1 MGIFFKDYD
10 SAGPGISKNAP
21 KKKGIAL
28 FFDIFFRKLWTLFGV
43 NLLYFIFFLPLV
55 LGFLA
60 LSFMKNYDLLL
71 WVLGACVV
79 VFAIFFGPATAGL
92 TKIMRCFVL
101 EKHTFIVRDFF
112 KAFKENFKPA
122 LAVGIIDVL
131 VLLSVF
137 AAYHVYPGLAIQAGT
152 KLLYVPM
159 VIAFSLGLVVLM
171 MNYYIFL
178 MMIATDLSLK
188 QLVKNSFALAFLGMK
203 KNILCVVI
211 QLVTVVLMALLFLY
225 APPLCMLI
233 MPFLPSAQIWFIVCF
248 NAYPAIQTYVINP
261 YYTSIGQVNPELS
274 GGFDDIEAETLFED
288 MGGKEKPVE
297 KRKKGKGRRIS

>member
-1 MGIFFKDYD
+1 M
-10 SAGPGISKNAP
+10 
-21 KKKGIAL
+21 

-137 AAYHVYPGLAIQAGT
+137 AACSLFIR
-152 KLLYVPM
+152 LLS
-159 VIAFSLGLVVLM
+159 F
-171 MNYYIFL
+171 
-178 MMIATDLSLK
+178 LSLPASSVSRK
-188 QLVKNSFALAFLGMK
+188 RIHKEKDRTERTRNIRMPRTVFCPDPVRYAP
-203 KNILCVVI
+203 NILF
-211 QLVTVVLMALLFLY
+211 TKS
-225 APPLCMLI
+225 
-233 MPFLPSAQIWFIVCF
+233 LPA
-248 NAYPAIQTYVINP
+248 
-261 YYTSIGQVNPELS
+261 
-274 GGFDDIEAETLFED
+274 
-288 MGGKEKPVE
+288 
-297 KRKKGKGRRIS
+297 R